1 MNAVVTKE
9 KVSEEK
15 GRTYPGALSIRNT
28 LQPDGC
34 KGYLTSI
41 CQNPRLTMSLG
52 ERKEEFSRKS
62 KERQQTRSP
71 RPSMWKTARIP
82 QSPIPPQVEARDPR
96 EAARPPQAEAKGLPA
111 AGSSK
116 QGTRGSA
123 LALTSAPTATRQVTL
138 RLPVRDAQ
146 DVILTAMMQRLAPG
160 SISVSPSAAKTFVE
174 TAAPLT
180 RTP

>member
-1 MNAVVTKE
+1 MPN
-9 KVSEEK
+9 
-15 GRTYPGALSIRNT
+15 PL

-34 KGYLTSI
+34 KGYLTSN

-52 ERKEEFSRKS
+52 KGKEESPRKS
-62 KERQQTRSP
+62 KEQQQTRSL
-71 RPSMWKTARIP
+71 RLSMWKTARTL
-82 QSPIPPQVEARDPR
+82 QSPTTPQVDARDPQ

-111 AGSSK
+111 AGRSK

-123 LALTSAPTATRQVTL
+123 LALTSAPTATGQVTL

-160 SISVSPSAAKTFVE
+160 AISVSPSATKTFME
-174 TAAPLT
+174 TAAPPT
-180 RTP
+180 CTP